1 MVVAPPPPFI
11 KSIDILGFDK
21 ILHFPTSAVFQYLPP
36 TLVPFREY
44 DGDGIYVPL
53 ALTADREEGVQRVQG
68 TESQDSGIERDG
80 YGIPTI
86 PLNSG
91 AATHDPAVPRPFR
104 TRLGAIARLPVDD
117 AWRLGQD
124 PGFREPKGTGR
135 GGYSR

>member
-1 MVVAPPPPFI
+1 MVVAPPPSI
-11 KSIDILGFDK
+11 KSIDILAFDK

-53 ALTADREEGVQRVQG
+53 ALTADREGVQG
-68 TESQDSGIERDG
+68 IESEDSGIERDG

-104 TRLGAIARLPVDD
+104 TRLGAIVRLPVDD